1 MEPVMVVEVLD
12 GHNRARVRHR
22 IAASGVEGACT
33 VGRSAECDVVLDD
46 PFVAAVH
53 ARITVDTDGEV
64 FVSDLDTV
72 NGVEI
77 GGQRLH
83 GVQRARLVK
92 GVLRVGR
99 TRLRVRTARE
109 VIPPER
115 ADRGRLAWPTFSAE
129 GRALAA
135 AFLVSLAATVF
146 TVWTNTERSRDLSTA
161 LVTMLVTTLAVAGL
175 WISLWALASR
185 VAFGES
191 RWVRHAATLF
201 VVYAGLSI
209 VGLMADI
216 INGALGLHLPRFV
229 APALFGVA
237 TSVALSSHLVN
248 ASPMR
253 LRTAVALGVAIP
265 TIVLVA
271 TLWVQAHGESRNPG
285 HIADN
290 DQMLPPALTLRHGLP
305 LDQFTAGLADLKARA
320 DAKRA
325 FVERD
330 DPDPDDDDPD

>member
-12 GHNRARVRHR
+12 GHDRVRVRHR
-22 IAASGVEGACT
+22 IAASGVEGSCT

-53 ARITVDTDGEV
+53 ARITVNTDGDV
-64 FVSDLDTV
+64 FVTDLDTV

-92 GVLRVGR
+92 GVVSVGR

-109 VIPPER
+109 VIPPEQV
-115 ADRGRLAWPTFSAE
+115 DRGRRSWPTPSAE
-129 GRALAA
+129 GKVLAA
-135 AFLVSLAATVF
+135 GFCVSLAATVF
-146 TVWTNTERSRDLSTA
+146 AVWTSTERSRDLSTA
-161 LVTMLVTTLAVAGL
+161 LVTFVLALLATAGL

-191 RWVRHAATLF
+191 RWIRHAATLF

-209 VGLMADI
+209 VDLMVDI
-216 INGALGLHLPRFV
+216 VNGTLGLHLPRFV
-229 APALFGVA
+229 APVLFGVA
-237 TSVALSSHLVN
+237 TSVALSRHLVH
-248 ASPMR
+248 ASPMH
-253 LRTAVALGVAIP
+253 LRTALALGVAIP
-265 TIVLVA
+265 AIVLVA
-271 TLWVQAHGESRNPG
+271 TLWVQAHGENRNPG
-285 HIADN
+285 HIADH
-290 DQMLPPALTLRHGLP
+290 DQILPPALILRHGLP
-305 LDQFTAGLADLKARA
+305 LDSFTAGLVDLKAKA

-325 FVERD
+325 FVERE
-330 DPDPDDDDPD
+330 DPSPEDDDPD